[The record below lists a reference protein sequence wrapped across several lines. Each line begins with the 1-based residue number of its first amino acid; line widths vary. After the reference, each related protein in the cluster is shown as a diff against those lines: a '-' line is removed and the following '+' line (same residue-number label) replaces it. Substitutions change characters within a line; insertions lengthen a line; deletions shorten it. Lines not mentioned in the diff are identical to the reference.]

1 MGFALYQN
9 LLENHSIKQKK
20 TPQSSAES
28 FRGSYYPALTLRK
41 SSRMEVSGEG
51 WSGHS

>member
-20 TPQSSAES
+20 THKAPLKASEDRIIQ
-28 FRGSYYPALTLRK
+28 P
-41 SSRMEVSGEG
+41 
-51 WSGHS
+51 